1 MVEASANRVAG
12 DSPIRSNRR
21 KIPRRIASRASIQIA
36 VPLPL
41 LIFSCALVAP
51 AAAHSGLVDGYG
63 CHRGSDKVSY
73 HCHEGEFV
81 GRTFKS
87 REEFLRRLRQGKSE
101 QLSPRG
107 NPAQPLPPQKKIE
120 D

>member
-1 MVEASANRVAG
+1 MLPSKKRQVSLQSVKPASV
-12 DSPIRSNRR
+12 
-21 KIPRRIASRASIQIA
+21 KMA
-36 VPLPL
+36 VTL
-41 LIFSCALVAP
+41 LLVAVCC
-51 AAAHSGLVDGYG
+51 AFVQAVHAHSGLVDGYG

-73 HCHEGEFV
+73 HCHQGEFV

-87 REEFLRRLRQGKSE
+87 REDFLRRLRQGKSE

-107 NPAQPLPPQKKIE
+107 NPAQPPALPKKVE